1 MKYPTFSELILFED
15 DDLLVVNKPAN
26 MSTLDDRNT
35 FELNLLRLTKKY
47 LEDAQICHRLDKETS
62 GCVIIAKNPETYRS
76 VAMQF
81 EHRQIDKTY
90 HAIVHGNHQMNDLE
104 VNLPIL
110 NQGKD
115 NVKIDREGKP
125 ALTYFT
131 SLHHFK
137 NFTLVGCKP
146 ITGRMHQIRIHLA
159 TQRAIIAGD
168 VMYGGQFP
176 MLSTIKRK
184 FRLSKNEEEQP
195 IMKRFALHA
204 YQISFQKNNGEQL
217 TVTAPYPKDF
227 DVFLKL
233 LQKFDA

>member
-1 MKYPTFSELILFED
+1 MKFPKFSDLILFED
-15 DDLLVVNKPAN
+15 DDVMVVNKPAN
-26 MSTLDDRNT
+26 MSTLDDRST
-35 FELNLLRLTKKY
+35 FEPNLLRITKNY

-62 GCVIIAKNPETYRS
+62 GCVIIAKNPETYRAIS
-76 VAMQF
+76 MQF

-90 HAIVHGNHQMNDLE
+90 HAVVHGNHQFHELE

-137 NFTLVGCKP
+137 NFTLVKCKP
-146 ITGRMHQIRIHLA
+146 VTGRMHQIRIHLA
-159 TQRAIIAGD
+159 TQRAVIAGD

-176 MLSTIKRK
+176 MLSSIKKK
-184 FRLSKNEEEQP
+184 FRMAKNEEEQP

-204 YQISFQKNNGEQL
+204 HQVSFLKNDQQKV
-217 TVTAPYPKDF
+217 TITAPYPKDL
-227 DVFLKL
+227 DVFIKL
-233 LQKFDA
+233 LHKFDL